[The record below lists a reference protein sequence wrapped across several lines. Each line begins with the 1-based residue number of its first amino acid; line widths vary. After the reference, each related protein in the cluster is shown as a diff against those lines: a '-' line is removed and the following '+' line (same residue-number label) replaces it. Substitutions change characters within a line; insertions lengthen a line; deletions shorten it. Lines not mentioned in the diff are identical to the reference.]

1 MNGRGKG
8 KGLESSDIES
18 ELQQLRE
25 EVRVLRDVID
35 EIRELIEYATL
46 NGLPTRSDAPH
57 GVVKQM
63 PLDPC
68 DPDWRS
74 RVVIVRTDEEARQ
87 WNEDL
92 AEREA
97 SEDPS
102 PQETAIEN
110 EAKSSGMLF

>member
-1 MNGRGKG
+1 MNRRSTKQVP
-8 KGLESSDIES
+8 ESSDIES

-35 EIRELIEYATL
+35 EIRELIEYSVQ
-46 NGLPTRSDAPH
+46 NGIPIRSDVPY

-74 RVVIVRTDEEARQ
+74 RVVIVRTAEEAKE
-87 WNEDL
+87 WNEEL
-92 AEREA
+92 VQREA
-97 SEDPS
+97 SEVAPPEDT
-102 PQETAIEN
+102 TANN